1 MIGVPTGAL
10 IDLLKA
16 LKKEVAKGLR
26 PKSPGCNSETPS

>member
-26 PKSPGCNSETPS
+26 PPIAWL